1 MEMIW
6 TGEQVD
12 IMNLGLEILSLE
24 CLWVIQVHAPV
35 DG

>member
-12 IMNLGLEILSLE
+12 VMNLGLEILSLE
-24 CLWVIQVHAPV
+24 CPWVIQVTV